1 MNLYGRLDQFKLQAG
16 GITGNAD
23 DTHWLMLLA
32 SVSRAIDAYCGRHF
46 YARTATRTFD
56 GTRDSRIWTDDLIS
70 VTTLSC
76 DLNADGVYEQA
87 LVANTDFGLWPTS
100 QPSYMPYRGIDL
112 LPWRTA
118 ISVWPTVARSIQIA
132 GSWGYSAEW
141 ETVTGY
147 TVQDNPLTSGATT
160 LTLTSNHGIQPG
172 ETLLIESE
180 QVSVTAA
187 PTQTTLTIE
196 RAYNGTTAAQ
206 HASST
211 AVSRRRYPRPIEQA
225 AVMQAIR
232 WAWEAQ
238 GGMQGSV
245 LQTEY
250 NIGAGR
256 TLYPMIR
263 DSLEPFR
270 LKALVA

>member
-46 YARTATRTFD
+46 YARTATRIFD
-56 GTRDSRIWTDDLIS
+56 GSTEARIWTDDLITATA
-70 VTTLSC
+70 VAV
-76 DLNADGVYEQA
+76 DLNADGVYELS
-87 LVANTDFGLWPTS
+87 LVSATDFGYWPHS
-100 QPSYMPYRGIDL
+100 QPSHMPYRGVEL

-118 ISVWPTVARSIQIA
+118 ISVWPTTQRSIQIA

-147 TVQDNPLTSGATT
+147 TVQNSPLAADGTS
-160 LTLTSNHGIQPG
+160 LTLTSGHGIQAG

-196 RAYNGTTAAQ
+196 RAYNGTTAAA
-206 HASST
+206 HANAT
-211 AVSRRRYPRPIEQA
+211 AISRRRYPRPIEQA

-270 LKALVA
+270 LKALV